1 MSKNRYES
9 SEPSIAQVL
18 GTIFA
23 IGIALIF
30 FNFIWRWQEGALEV
44 VSVDNIKMLSAQAN
58 EKHEGLLA
66 KIVSIQNLED
76 ELQPYTE
83 LYGEDATKWPQG
95 KRQEYQQLEQAI
107 RNLKTSYSQDC
118 ADYRA
123 MWNNEWKDFAAPK
136 DLPTYCET
144 DFKKI
149 DK

>member
-1 MSKNRYES
+1 MRQHNDG
-9 SEPSIAQVL
+9 PSIWQIIS
-18 GTIFA
+18 TIFG
-23 IGIALIF
+23 IGILFILI
-30 FNFIWRWQEGALEV
+30 NFIWNWQSGALDV

-58 EKHEGLLA
+58 EMYEGLEA

-76 ELQPYTE
+76 ELNSYTN

-118 ADYRA
+118 ASYKA

-144 DFKKI
+144 DFNNL
-149 DK
+149 DN